1 MENSRNTK
9 PVEVIR
15 MRGVSASIFAN
26 KVKDRATP
34 LYKVSLKRTY
44 RKDGEFK
51 SVTTFGME
59 DLPAVSN
66 AVQQAW
72 LRITELEAQAWK
84 KQQAASDD
92 GSDEPMED
100 ASE

>member
-26 KVKDRATP
+26 KVKDRPLP

-44 RKDGEFK
+44 MKDGKFK
-51 SVTTFGME
+51 SVTTFGID
-59 DLPAVSN
+59 DLTAVSN
-66 AVQQAW
+66 AVLQAW
-72 LRITELEAQAWK
+72 LRITELEAAAWK
-84 KQQAASDD
+84 KKQAASDES
-92 GSDEPMED
+92 SDELEID
-100 ASE
+100 DEE